1 MIIFENKI
9 KSMKKLKNI
18 SKIYTGLAFFVLVL
32 SLSSCLKNGNYF
44 ADFAAAAGSVDL
56 PLAASNNNG
65 VEAFSFDVT
74 VTSTVLPIYANVAS
88 PSLPTKATTVVL
100 ALDTAYL
107 TTYNTA
113 NNTNYELLPDSVYK
127 ISSLNMTIPAGKR
140 LDSVNVSYDF
150 TKLNLTHSYV
160 LPITIA
166 SSSLPIEQWNHLLY
180 YVSVKNKYDGKYLIT
195 GTMVDYYNSNLTGNY
210 PWTAYLVT
218 TGPNSVVLTDPTN
231 GPVHLILN
239 GTATSYYGKFGVVIN
254 FDPSGSGVINS
265 VVNYYGQP
273 ASNTRS
279 GQLDPSGIN
288 MRDPASKNI
297 DISYFMLQPSV
308 IPATPHIRTAFN
320 ENYKYLGPR
329 P

>member
-1 MIIFENKI
+1 
-9 KSMKKLKNI
+9 MKKLINTNKL
-18 SKIYTGLAFFVLVL
+18 YTGLILILSML
-32 SLSSCLKNGNYF
+32 SLGSCLKNGNYYT
-44 ADFAAAAGSVDL
+44 DFASAAASVDL
-56 PLAASNNNG
+56 PLAATNNNG

-74 VTSTVLPIYANVAS
+74 VTSTTIPIYANVAS
-88 PSLPTKATTVVL
+88 PALPTKATTVVL

-107 TTYNTA
+107 TSYNA
-113 NNTNYELLPDSVYK
+113 TNGTTYELLPDSVYK
-127 ISSLNMTIPAGKR
+127 ISTLNLTIPAGQR
-140 LDSVNVSYDF
+140 LDSAVVTYDF

-166 SSSLPIEQWNHLLY
+166 SASLPIEQWNHLLY

-195 GTMVDYYNSNLTGNY
+195 GSMVDAANSNLTGYY

-231 GPVHLILN
+231 GPFHLILN
-239 GTATSYYGKFGVVIN
+239 GASTSYYGNFGVVIN
-254 FDPSGSGVINS
+254 FDPSGSGAITS

-279 GQLDPSGIN
+279 GKLDPSGIN
-288 MRDPASKNI
+288 LWDPTSKDM
-297 DISYFMLQPSV
+297 DINYFMLQPSV
-308 IPATPHIRTAFN
+308 ITTSPFIRTSFS
-320 ENYKYLGPR
+320 EHYKYLGPR